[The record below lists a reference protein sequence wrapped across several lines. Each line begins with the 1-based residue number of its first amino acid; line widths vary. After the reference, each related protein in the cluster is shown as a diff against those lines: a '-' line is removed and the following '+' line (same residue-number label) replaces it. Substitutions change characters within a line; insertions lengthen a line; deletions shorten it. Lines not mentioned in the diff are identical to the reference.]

1 MSPRAPGRVPGGVRG
16 SGMLEPAVG
25 AAGAGGANAGVANAG
40 VASAREPRRE
50 LVAEAYERLRRLIVE
65 GRLGPGMRL
74 VEVEL
79 AQRLGMSRTPVR
91 TALYLLHQE
100 GYLEGSGEGR
110 QSRLTVAPLTQDD
123 AIEVFGIVGEV
134 EGLAARRAAGLDA
147 APRAALV
154 ARLRALNVAMAQA
167 ATQRPPDPAET
178 IRLDMAFHRT
188 YVESGAGRRLLA
200 FFDAVKPHADRF
212 IYLYYTTLTT
222 EILVSTR
229 EHEVIVDAI
238 AAGDATAARRAVQ
251 DNWENAATRLSTS
264 IAALG
269 ERGVW

>member
-1 MSPRAPGRVPGGVRG
+1 MRQAPGDGVPGATASTGGGV
-16 SGMLEPAVG
+16 V
-25 AAGAGGANAGVANAG
+25 AA
-40 VASAREPRRE
+40 EPRRE
-50 LVAEAYERLRRLIVE
+50 LVAEAYEQLRRLIVE
-65 GRLGPGMRL
+65 GRLGPGVRL
-74 VEVEL
+74 IEVEL

-100 GYLEGSGEGR
+100 GYVEASGEGR

-123 AIEVFGIVGEV
+123 AVEVFDIVGEV
-134 EGLAARRAAGLDA
+134 EGLAARRAAGLGA
-147 APRAALV
+147 AARAALV
-154 ARLRALNVAMAQA
+154 ARLRALNAAMTQA
-167 ATQRPPDPAET
+167 ATREPPNPGET
-178 IRLDMAFHRT
+178 IRLDMEFHRT

-229 EHEVIVDAI
+229 EHGIIIDAI
-238 AAGDATAARRAVQ
+238 EAGDAVAARRAVQ
-251 DNWENAATRLSTS
+251 ANWENAAARLSKS

>member
-1 MSPRAPGRVPGGVRG
+1 VSAR
-16 SGMLEPAVG
+16 
-25 AAGAGGANAGVANAG
+25 AAGRLRGAGPRVEAAPAGSDATAAV
-40 VASAREPRRE
+40 REPRRE

-65 GRLGPGMRL
+65 GRLVPGTRL

-79 AQRLGMSRTPVR
+79 AQRLEMSRTPVR

-100 GYLEGSGEGR
+100 GYVEASGEGR

-123 AIEVFGIVGEV
+123 AVEVFGIVGEV
-134 EGLAARRAAGLDA
+134 EGLAACRAAGLDD

-154 ARLRALNVAMAQA
+154 ARLRALNTAMARA
-167 ATQRPPDPAET
+167 ATRQPPDPAET
-178 IRLDMAFHRT
+178 IRLDMEFHRA
-188 YVESGAGRRLLA
+188 YVESGAGRRLSA
-200 FFDAVKPHADRF
+200 FFHAVKPHADRF

-238 AAGDATAARRAVQ
+238 AAGDPARARRAVQ
-251 DNWENAATRLSTS
+251 HNWENAAARLSKS

>member
-1 MSPRAPGRVPGGVRG
+1 MSAREKRDTSAGG
-16 SGMLEPAVG
+16 AVG
-25 AAGAGGANAGVANAG
+25 AP
-40 VASAREPRRE
+40 ASQPRRE
-50 LVAEAYERLRRLIVE
+50 LVAEAYEHLRGLIVR
-65 GRLGPGMRL
+65 GQLGPGTRL

-79 AQRLGMSRTPVR
+79 AHRLGMSRTPVR

-100 GYLEGSGEGR
+100 GYVEASGEGR
-110 QSRLTVAPLTQDD
+110 QSRLAVAPLTQDD
-123 AIEVFGIVGEV
+123 AVEVFGMVGEI

-147 APRAALV
+147 AARTALV
-154 ARLRALNVAMAQA
+154 ARLRELNAAMARA
-167 ATQRPPDPAET
+167 ATRQPPDPSET

-188 YVESGAGRRLLA
+188 YVESGAGRRLSA

-222 EILVSTR
+222 EILESMR
-229 EHEVIVDAI
+229 EHEVIIDAI
-238 AAGDATAARRAVQ
+238 AAGDPDAARRAVQ
-251 DNWENAATRLSTS
+251 HNWDHAATRLGTS